1 MRLINK
7 STSHTGGI
15 MKTLLILVIGVISL
29 SGVAQAQSFQVGQ
42 INAAGNGC
50 VSGNI
55 SLSVN
60 QKGLVVSYPE
70 MKIRPDILKRID
82 RISCNLAI
90 PMSLPPG
97 YRIVAS
103 AISNGVSSVVKG
115 DRAEV
120 NQEIFT
126 AGSRGA
132 VKKAALTSATRVF
145 VLKSGAAAVKTA
157 CGQQVILRTNLSAT
171 LIKADSASQSAID
184 VRSTQLSIQVVPCQ

>member
-1 MRLINK
+1 
-7 STSHTGGI
+7 
-15 MKTLLILVIGVISL
+15 MKALLTLVIGVISL
-29 SGVAQAQSFQVGQ
+29 SGAVQAQSFQVGQ
-42 INAAGNGC
+42 IVAAGNGC

-55 SLSVN
+55 ILSVN

-82 RISCNLAI
+82 RVSCNLAMPI
-90 PMSLPPG
+90 SLPPG

-120 NQEIFT
+120 NQEIFI

-157 CGQQVILRTNLSAT
+157 CGQQVILRTNLNAA
-171 LIKADSASQSAID
+171 LMKADPASQSEID